1 MDRERFGLILLEPGE
16 VYFEDFTSSLIT
28 KTAKSFVEVPGR
40 LKMCSKSIVFDP
52 KDPLR
57 PILKIPFKDCTTI
70 DVIDEKQSRFD
81 NPQPFL
87 RVQAKQYVELL
98 ENNAIAPYKFLS
110 HPQTFIFHF
119 DYVRVDEYLPQF
131 GQLHRASSLPV
142 AEQNSM
148 IATIVFSR
156 HNRVKFN
163 PLWLES
169 VAEQTISDFP
179 VDEINPL
186 VVNPGRF
193 LLTDYAIYFQ
203 SYNNI
208 YAYPVKKIPLKRI
221 TGVARRRFL
230 LRHVGLEVTW
240 SDGRGSSGNGGEDH
254 LIYVAFKFDC
264 DRDQFYNSVVH
275 QKDYNVQVKAPES
288 ITLQWQNGVISNYD
302 YLLYLNGRAD
312 RSFYDLTQYPVFP
325 WVIADYTGDT
335 LDLEDESVFRD
346 LTKPMGAQNA
356 DRLEKLR
363 DRFEEMPEPK

>member
-1 MDRERFGLILLEPGE
+1 MDRERFSLILLEPGE

-28 KTAKSFVEVPGR
+28 KTVKNRLEVPGR

-52 KDPLR
+52 KDPSR
-57 PILKIPFKDCTTI
+57 PIVKIPFKDCTTI
-70 DVIDEKQSRFD
+70 DVIDEKKSRFD
-81 NPQPFL
+81 NPQPYL
-87 RVQAKQYVELL
+87 RVQAKQYVEVL
-98 ENNAIAPYKFLS
+98 ENNSIAPYKFMS

-119 DYVRVDEYLPQF
+119 DYVKIDEYLPQF

-163 PLWLES
+163 PLWFENLGE
-169 VAEQTISDFP
+169 ETISDFP

-186 VVNPGRF
+186 VVNPGRL

-208 YAYPVKKIPLKRI
+208 YPYPVKKIPLKRI
-221 TGVARRRFL
+221 KSVQRRRFL
-230 LRHVGLEVTW
+230 LRQVGLEVTW
-240 SDGRGSSGNGGEDH
+240 SDARSGNREDQ

-275 QKDYNVQVKAPES
+275 QKEYNVQVKEPES

-302 YLLYLNGRAD
+302 YLLYLNSLAD

-325 WVIADYTGDT
+325 WIIKDYTSKE
-335 LDLEDESVFRD
+335 LDLSDEGVFRD
-346 LTKPMGAQNA
+346 LRKPMGAQNE
-356 DRLEKLR
+356 DRLGKLLE
-363 DRFEEMPEPK
+363 RFEEMPEPK